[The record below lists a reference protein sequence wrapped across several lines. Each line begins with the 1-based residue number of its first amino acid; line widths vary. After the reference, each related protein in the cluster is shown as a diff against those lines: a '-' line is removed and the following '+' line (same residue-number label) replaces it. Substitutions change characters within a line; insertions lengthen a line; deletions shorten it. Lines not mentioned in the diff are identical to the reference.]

1 MHDIFTRFETRTY
14 PSQVH
19 REEANQRPAPYQL
32 DTPRPRLVR
41 EGAGRREPTCAE
53 VSRGFVLVRGTLHA
67 VKAHGVIEGTW
78 GSSGV
83 CVQLPIGMSKLLFLR
98 CLLLW
103 WPPAHHLPLP
113 SCNAWNDYRLL
124 DCPASLFVVTVLVH
138 CISFSNYC
146 LHLPPS
152 FAAIALRAFFSPPLV
167 ACCHLLPPV
176 GMGATCVW
184 GWCGCRGWN
193 EGRER
198 RERREERR
206 WRGRK
211 TTK

>member
-1 MHDIFTRFETRTY
+1 MHDIFTRLETRTY

-138 CISFSNYC
+138 CISFSNC
-146 LHLPPS
+146 CSHLPS
-152 FAAIALRAFFSPPLV
+152 FLRCYCSSCVLLPASR
-167 ACCHLLPPV
+167 CLLPPLAACRN
-176 GMGATCVW
+176 GSDLCMGLV
-184 GWCGCRGWN
+184 RVPRV
-193 EGRER
+193 E
-198 RERREERR
+198 
-206 WRGRK
+206 
-211 TTK
+211 